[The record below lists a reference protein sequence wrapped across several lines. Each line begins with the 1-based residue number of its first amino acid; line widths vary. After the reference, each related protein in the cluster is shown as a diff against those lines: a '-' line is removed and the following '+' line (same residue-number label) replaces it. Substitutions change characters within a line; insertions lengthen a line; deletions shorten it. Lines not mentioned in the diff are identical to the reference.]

1 MIPIY
6 HYEINGNL
14 IEETLENFLSHFSTE
29 KIWQNDVYVQSETS
43 PRFFFSEPVARKQF
57 KERLMNAKRLNI
69 LRMKMLQKENHS
81 IDELLIELE

>member
-14 IEETLENFLSHFSTE
+14 IEETLENFQSHFSSE
-29 KIWQNDVYVQSETS
+29 KIWQNDVYIQSETS
-43 PRFFFSEPVARKQF
+43 PRFFFSEAIARKQF

-81 IDELLIELE
+81 IDELLIEFE